1 MPPETN
7 KLHAYLRRIDYG
19 GPLSPTRQTLHNLH
33 RAHLLA
39 VPFENV
45 EVQFRRVPSLDLDRI
60 YEKIVVAKHGGW
72 CFEMNALFAWALR
85 EIGFTVDIVGASVE
99 REKHPS
105 RARTNH
111 MVLIVRLDQPFLA
124 DVGFG
129 NGPLIPLPL
138 RPGSYNDTRFEFHLT
153 RDGEWWRFHNHRY
166 DGTTYDFLETPLQV
180 EDFREE
186 NQWLAT
192 SADSYFVQNLVCAR
206 LTDDGI
212 VKLTNALLEHTTTSA
227 IKEEAAVSADALQ
240 RILRERFGLEVVR
253 ISELWD
259 RVSAEH
265 RAMLRKRIRG
275 F

>member
-1 MPPETN
+1 MPAETN
-7 KLHAYLRRIDYG
+7 KLHAYLRRINYG

-39 VPFENV
+39 IPFENI
-45 EVQFRRVPSLDLDRI
+45 EVQFKRVPSLDIERI

-72 CFEMNALFAWALR
+72 CFEMNSLFAWALR
-85 EIGFTVDIVGASVE
+85 EIGFTVDIAGASVE

-105 RARTNH
+105 RARINH

-129 NGPLIPLPL
+129 NGSLTPLPL

-166 DGTTYDFLETPLQV
+166 DGTTYDFLETPLQL
-180 EDFREE
+180 EDFQQE
-186 NQWLAT
+186 NDWLAT
-192 SADSYFVQNLVCAR
+192 SPESYFVQNLVCAR

-212 VKLTNALLEHTTTSA
+212 VKLTNALLEHTTTTA
-227 IKEEAAVSADALQ
+227 IKEEAAVNADALQ
-240 RILRERFGLEVVR
+240 RILRERFELEVVR
-253 ISELWD
+253 IGELWD